1 MNNFVFTEIDG
12 ILDINAKIDKSSKE
26 LLSLVELNPSKCLP
40 VLSMGDDFIQ
50 YDTKNSIGLD
60 DWLKKGNKLSKK
72 QLEKFI
78 YCIDACLSSI
88 EDRNISE
95 NSICLNFH
103 TVRVHEENPFDFYF
117 TIISNLNSDFSYELS
132 KLLIRL
138 LRYVDVNDK
147 EALNLAY
154 KLFVKSS
161 KDNYTINNLIEAV
174 ESELSI
180 DEQANLDLLGDFEN
194 D

>member
-1 MNNFVFTEIDG
+1 MNDFVFNEADN
-12 ILDINAKIDKSSKE
+12 ILDINVKTENSKE
-26 LLSLVELNPSKCLP
+26 LFSLVESNPSKCLP

-117 TIISNLNSDFSYELS
+117 TIIPDLNSDFSYELS

-138 LRYVDVNDK
+138 LRHVDVNDK
-147 EALNLAY
+147 EALTLAY
-154 KLFVKSS
+154 KLFVESS
-161 KDNYTINNLIEAV
+161 KDNYTINNLLKAV
-174 ESELSI
+174 E
-180 DEQANLDLLGDFEN
+180 EQTNFDSLGDFEN
-194 D
+194 G

>member
-1 MNNFVFTEIDG
+1 MNNFVFTEVDG
-12 ILDINAKIDKSSKE
+12 ILDIDAKIDKSSKE
-26 LLSLVELNPSKCLP
+26 LLSLMESNPSKCLP
-40 VLSMGDDFIQ
+40 VSSIGDDFIQ
-50 YDTKNSIGLD
+50 YNTKKSIGLD

-72 QLEKFI
+72 QIEKFI

-103 TVRVHEENPFDFYF
+103 AVRVREENPFDFYF
-117 TIISNLNSDFSYELS
+117 TIIPNLNSDFSYELS

-138 LRYVDVNDK
+138 LRHVDVNNK
-147 EALNLAY
+147 EALALAY
-154 KLFVKSS
+154 KLFVESS
-161 KDNYTINNLIEAV
+161 KDNYTINNLLEAV
-174 ESELSI
+174 ESKLSVE
-180 DEQANLDLLGDFEN
+180 EQANLDLLGDFEN

>member
-1 MNNFVFTEIDG
+1 MNNFVFTEVDG
-12 ILDINAKIDKSSKE
+12 ILDIDTKIDRSSKE
-26 LLSLVELNPSKCLP
+26 LLSLMESNPSKCLP
-40 VLSMGDDFIQ
+40 ASSIGDDFIQ
-50 YDTKNSIGLD
+50 YNTKNSIGLD

-72 QLEKFI
+72 QIEKFI

-117 TIISNLNSDFSYELS
+117 TIIPNLNSDFSYELS

-138 LRYVDVNDK
+138 LRHVNVNDK
-147 EALNLAY
+147 EALALAY
-154 KLFVKSS
+154 KLFIESS
-161 KDNYTINNLIEAV
+161 KDNYTINNLLDAV
-174 ESELSI
+174 ESELSVE
-180 DEQANLDLLGDFEN
+180 EQANLDLLGDFEN